1 MKIFGRILLVL
12 IFFSSTCFV
21 STSVQAA
28 PKSFTLDSS
37 KIYHYATYGKKKTS
51 KTTYRYHTLY
61 RYWKGTKQQELWD
74 LQTTEKYYWGS
85 DLGVL
90 YVIQRDVKKGS
101 PVSAYNTEVV
111 GEVLQTSATVKT
123 PAGTFK
129 NCTVAKVRSE
139 TVTFAPHHGLIQIR
153 NAQQRI
159 TYALIK
165 VEKRK

>member
-90 YVIQRDVKKGS
+90 YVIQRDAKKALLSPPIIRKWLVKSSKLPLPSKHLLGHSKIVRLQKYEAKLS
-101 PVSAYNTEVV
+101 PSHLIMA
-111 GEVLQTSATVKT
+111 S
-123 PAGTFK
+123 FK
-129 NCTVAKVRSE
+129 FVMHNKESRM
-139 TVTFAPHHGLIQIR
+139 H
-153 NAQQRI
+153 
-159 TYALIK
+159 
-165 VEKRK
+165 